1 MKRNLF
7 ILIILTAFMV
17 SCNHDKVFEKYEKMN
32 DNKWLKSQSLTFEV
46 PIEDTSSVY
55 DISLT
60 VRHADYYTYAN
71 ILVTIDQVTPVG
83 EERYKNFDLRLRKND
98 GSFIGDGSGDIWDT
112 KILVYKKMSFNNKGT
127 YKFVVENHMPYV
139 ETEGIM
145 EIGFVVEKAK
155 D

>member
-1 MKRNLF
+1 
-7 ILIILTAFMV
+7 MV

-32 DNKWLKSQSLTFEV
+32 DNKWLKNQALTFEV
-46 PIEDTSSVY
+46 PIEDTSCVY

-60 VRHADYYTYAN
+60 VRHAEYYPYAN
-71 ILVTIDQVTPVG
+71 ILIAINQITPSA
-83 EERYKNFDLRLRKND
+83 EDRYKIFDLRLRNAD

-112 KILVYKKMSFNNKGT
+112 KIPVYKKMSFNNKGT
-127 YKFVVENHMPYV
+127 YKFIVGNHMPYV

>member
-1 MKRNLF
+1 
-7 ILIILTAFMV
+7 MV
-17 SCNHDKVFEKYEKMN
+17 SCNHDKVFEKYEKMS
-32 DNKWLKSQSLTFEV
+32 DNKWVKTQSLAFEV
-46 PIEDTSSVY
+46 PIEDTLSAY
-55 DISLT
+55 DIFLT
-60 VRHADYYTYAN
+60 VRHADYYPYAN
-71 ILVTIDQVTPVG
+71 ILITINQITPSS
-83 EERYKNFDLRLRKND
+83 EERYKNFDLRLRNTD

-145 EIGFVVEKAK
+145 EIGFVVEKTK

>member
-1 MKRNLF
+1 MKKNLF
-7 ILIILTAFMV
+7 ILLIITAFLG
-17 SCNHDKVFEKYEKMN
+17 SCNQDKVYEKYEKMN

-46 PIEDTSSVY
+46 PIKDTSMVY

-60 VRHADYYTYAN
+60 IRHAEYYPYAN
-71 ILVTIDQVTPVG
+71 ILITINQITPSA
-83 EERYKNFDLRLRKND
+83 EERYKSFDLRLRNAD

-112 KILVYKKMSFNNKGT
+112 KIILYKKISFNNKGT
-127 YKFVVENHMPYV
+127 YKFIIENHMPYV

-155 D
+155 N